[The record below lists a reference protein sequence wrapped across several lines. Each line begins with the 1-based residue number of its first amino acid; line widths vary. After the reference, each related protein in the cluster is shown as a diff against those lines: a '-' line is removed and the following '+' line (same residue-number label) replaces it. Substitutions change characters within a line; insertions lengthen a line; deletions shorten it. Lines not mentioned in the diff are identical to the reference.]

1 MAKKSAYSR
10 SGAQRNKARQ
20 KSFEL
25 VRPGSN
31 EKSALATAESRKKFF
46 AEKKVL
52 AEIAEVEVEEKNE
65 AEEVEA
71 ADAEEKE
78 EKEESKK
85 QEEKV
90 GKKANAKATVSEA
103 PAATSAVPKSAAAR
117 LAARR
122 QAAQK
127 AQQRSTTNLIL
138 AENYAY
144 VRKDLVFILIL
155 AVIMF
160 SAIIALHFIVGG

>member
-1 MAKKSAYSR
+1 MPKKTAYSR

-31 EKSALATAESRKKFF
+31 EKSALATVESRKK
-46 AEKKVL
+46 AEV
-52 AEIAEVEVEEKNE
+52 AEAEVEEKQEVEVEE

-71 ADAEEKE
+71 AGSKEEEEAEEKQE
-78 EKEESKK
+78 PEKKG
-85 QEEKV
+85 EKR
-90 GKKANAKATVSEA
+90 ANAKVIVSET
-103 PAATSAVPKSAAAR
+103 PAATSATPKSAAAR